1 VEERHMIGKSKKKVL
16 IIGSVISIIFI
27 SLFGYLQILDSKFL
41 KLPPHWIAIA
51 ILPVLISLFVGGFIT
66 RFKGFGVEL
75 EAALQAPV
83 TSQNLIVADSVADIP
98 GDEKGSLLYLSKLP
112 DEKKHAIRRLLF
124 RSGRQNYYTPNGIVN
139 YIQQLPNLE
148 YFDIR
153 KESGEFIC
161 FLPVSSFRNQ
171 PFPPQP
177 VPLNHDNIELL
188 ANAIQ
193 NDDVPV
199 SFKESAITL
208 KVSNDQSLV
217 NVLKIMRIENVEL
230 AAAISTDGMYS
241 GVIFATD
248 IERQIANSVLATT
261 DL

>member
-112 DEKKHAIRRLLF
+112 DEKKHAIRRLL
-124 RSGRQNYYTPNGIVN
+124 VN
-139 YIQQLPNLE
+139 TTS
-148 YFDIR
+148 
-153 KESGEFIC
+153 K
-161 FLPVSSFRNQ
+161 
-171 PFPPQP
+171 
-177 VPLNHDNIELL
+177 
-188 ANAIQ
+188 
-193 NDDVPV
+193 
-199 SFKESAITL
+199 
-208 KVSNDQSLV
+208 LV
-217 NVLKIMRIENVEL
+217 
-230 AAAISTDGMYS
+230 AS
-241 GVIFATD
+241 
-248 IERQIANSVLATT
+248 
-261 DL
+261 